1 MTARSVRQE
10 NPVEHREP
18 TPGTVRQLYGTAFA
32 CGKPGCHAE
41 LYKVNESTGRQV
53 LNSRVAHIHA
63 RREGGPRWN
72 PGMSEA
78 DNRDAMA
85 ALGDPIV
92 NVPAGQ
98 VRVLVAR
105 LGAGKSE
112 QASRW
117 WEQGLQVAVDDADTD
132 TEIPLFFTARQI
144 TSSLELAVV
153 TELGGDP
160 TRTCRVVIDDLDG
173 VSAQEADRLLR
184 EARELVQVWPGV
196 SVLATA
202 RPGIAVPDEEKI
214 DVAPW
219 PVGRGADLAEVA
231 IGDHVPLHL
240 WTTETADLLTTP
252 LTALALAARV
262 HAGRDTKVSRAQL
275 SMVTGAAKYTLPIV
289 LAVRA
294 VCGWLGCSHL
304 PASVR
309 PLIEAPRPFGA
320 MILRVGI
327 GGLAP
332 ACRDYGLS
340 RPRTPKS
347 AALISE
353 RLPGRS

>member
-1 MTARSVRQE
+1 
-10 NPVEHREP
+10 
-18 TPGTVRQLYGTAFA
+18 
-32 CGKPGCHAE
+32 
-41 LYKVNESTGRQV
+41 
-53 LNSRVAHIHA
+53 
-63 RREGGPRWN
+63 
-72 PGMSEA
+72 
-78 DNRDAMA
+78 
-85 ALGDPIV
+85 
-92 NVPAGQ
+92 
-98 VRVLVAR
+98 
-105 LGAGKSE
+105 
-112 QASRW
+112 
-117 WEQGLQVAVDDADTD
+117 
-132 TEIPLFFTARQI
+132 
-144 TSSLELAVV
+144 
-153 TELGGDP
+153 
-160 TRTCRVVIDDLDG
+160 

-275 SMVTGAAKYTLPIV
+275 SMVTGAARYTLPIV